1 MSIAH
6 DGVIIEAEHNLT
18 LMQRLVS
25 MSLTT
30 LLWLFWMY
38 LWMPLISLIG
48 WYFGIQLI
56 YDQMVLRE
64 GWYSLIKLL
73 LVYAL
78 IVAALSGLLLVWARI
93 NYYRFAGRERRR
105 RAPDLSLAVLASDFG
120 LSRATV
126 EAGQAS
132 RIAVVYHDETG
143 MIAAIETHD
152 VPPAVTESA
161 GVLVG

>member
-1 MSIAH
+1 MSVAN
-6 DGVIIEAEHNLT
+6 DNVIIEAEHNLT
-18 LMQRLVS
+18 LTQRLVS

-48 WYFGIQLI
+48 WYFGIELI

-64 GWYSLIKLL
+64 GWYSLVKLL
-73 LVYAL
+73 LVYVL
-78 IVAALSGLLLVWARI
+78 IVSVLSGLLLAWARI
-93 NYYRFAGRERRR
+93 NYYRFAGRERRQ
-105 RAPDLSLAVLASDFG
+105 RATGLSLAALAGDFG

-126 EAGQAS
+126 DAGQAS

-143 MIAAIETHD
+143 MISAIETR
-152 VPPAVTESA
+152 E
-161 GVLVG
+161 VLLVATDSEGALVD